1 MLLETQPEGCNIE
14 LEPSAPPVAAPP
26 LPRLLDEGA
35 FGTQSCTESLPMC
48 AISCPLPFS
57 IKDTLF
63 FFFSISFLFY
73 LFLFLFGK
81 HSSSFIYA
89 GQRMLPSSAPNTPP
103 LLEGSN
109 PFQVPKWPIAFCS
122 ANTLGGAGGSRL
134 RCQPAGPLG
143 DAEMLAY
150 PFAMR
155 YGHRH
160 LGDPLV

>member
-63 FFFSISFLFY
+63 FFCPFHFYFICSFFFSESTRAHSFMPVKGCSPALLQTHRLFWRARI
-73 LFLFLFGK
+73 LFKFPN
-81 HSSSFIYA
+81 
-89 GQRMLPSSAPNTPP
+89 GQLLSVQQTPWG
-103 LLEGSN
+103 E
-109 PFQVPKWPIAFCS
+109 Q
-122 ANTLGGAGGSRL
+122 GGAGCSASLQGPWVML
-134 RCQPAGPLG
+134 RC
-143 DAEMLAY
+143 
-150 PFAMR
+150 
-155 YGHRH
+155 
-160 LGDPLV
+160 